1 MVVSDLYR
9 TILDSQDVI
18 IYDVDKH
25 ATIFDGVCEE
35 IPESYM
41 GLCVYFIFTNKN
53 ILTIAVE

>member
-9 TILDSQDVI
+9 AIISSQDVI

-25 ATIFDGVCEE
+25 ATIFDGVCAE

-53 ILTIAVE
+53 ILTITVE

>member
-9 TILDSQDVI
+9 AIISSQDVT

-25 ATIFDGVCEE
+25 ATIFDGVCAE

-41 GLCVYFIFTNKN
+41 ELRVYFIFTNKN